1 MNANL
6 DNQPTESSL
15 FEEEPVGSKTDVKDE
30 EKSSVSSLD
39 SKIVKFEESEQLSEY
54 QQTLLR
60 AASQKSSDIIYSKGL
75 SYTLRLMY
83 VIINEASTKLR
94 IVFFGDDIKYLYYKQ
109 IFDSI
114 NSAIKKC
121 VDVQIL
127 SYKEVD
133 DDLCELYG
141 NKIKKIPN
149 TVYEEFLKSSPA
161 FRSFVTGDEGMYRF
175 DFGIDSVS
183 GLGSFNDPDMTSK
196 FNELFDQ
203 IYKQYLSSG

>member
-15 FEEEPVGSKTDVKDE
+15 FEEEPVGSKKDVKDE

-175 DFGIDSVS
+175 DFGNDSDS

-203 IYKQYLSSG
+203 IYKQC

>member
-149 TVYEEFLKSSPA
+149 TVYEGFLKSSPA

-203 IYKQYLSSG
+203 IYKQC

>member
-15 FEEEPVGSKTDVKDE
+15 FEEEPVGSKTAVKDE

-203 IYKQYLSSG
+203 IYKQC

>member
-15 FEEEPVGSKTDVKDE
+15 FEEEPVGLKTDVKDE

-203 IYKQYLSSG
+203 IYKQC

>member
-133 DDLCELYG
+133 DDLCELYE

-203 IYKQYLSSG
+203 IYKQC

>member
-161 FRSFVTGDEGMYRF
+161 FRSFVMGDEGMYRF

-203 IYKQYLSSG
+203 IYKQC

>member
-60 AASQKSSDIIYSKGL
+60 TASQKSSDIIYSKGL

-203 IYKQYLSSG
+203 IYKQC

>member
-161 FRSFVTGDEGMYRF
+161 FRSFVTGDECMYRF

-203 IYKQYLSSG
+203 IYKQC

>member
-114 NSAIKKC
+114 NTA
-121 VDVQIL
+121 L
-127 SYKEVD
+127 
-133 DDLCELYG
+133 
-141 NKIKKIPN
+141 N
-149 TVYEEFLKSSPA
+149 
-161 FRSFVTGDEGMYRF
+161 
-175 DFGIDSVS
+175 
-183 GLGSFNDPDMTSK
+183 
-196 FNELFDQ
+196 
-203 IYKQYLSSG
+203 

>member
-94 IVFFGDDIKYLYYKQ
+94 IAFFGDDIKYLYYKQ

-196 FNELFDQ
+196 FIELFDQ
-203 IYKQYLSSG
+203 IYKQC

>member
-15 FEEEPVGSKTDVKDE
+15 FEEEPVGSKIDVKDE

-133 DDLCELYG
+133 DDLYELYG

-203 IYKQYLSSG
+203 IYKQC

>member
-94 IVFFGDDIKYLYYKQ
+94 IVFLGDDIKYLYYKQ

-203 IYKQYLSSG
+203 IYKQC

>member
-60 AASQKSSDIIYSKGL
+60 AASQKSSDIIYSNGL

-114 NSAIKKC
+114 NPAIKKC

-203 IYKQYLSSG
+203 IYKQC

>member
-141 NKIKKIPN
+141 NKIKKN
-149 TVYEEFLKSSPA
+149 T
-161 FRSFVTGDEGMYRF
+161 
-175 DFGIDSVS
+175 
-183 GLGSFNDPDMTSK
+183 
-196 FNELFDQ
+196 
-203 IYKQYLSSG
+203 

>member
-94 IVFFGDDIKYLYYKQ
+94 IVFFGDDINYLYYKQ

-203 IYKQYLSSG
+203 IYKQC

>member
-1 MNANL
+1 
-6 DNQPTESSL
+6 
-15 FEEEPVGSKTDVKDE
+15 
-30 EKSSVSSLD
+30 
-39 SKIVKFEESEQLSEY
+39 
-54 QQTLLR
+54 
-60 AASQKSSDIIYSKGL
+60 
-75 SYTLRLMY
+75 MY

-141 NKIKKIPN
+141 YKIKKIPN

-203 IYKQYLSSG
+203 IYKQC